1 MYIVRVAERRG
12 LLLLLEPV
20 VSLDLRTQQP
30 TETPV
35 PEIQFLLL
43 DWEQA
48 YVIGQEVTAIVMP
61 NPAKTERQCIPY
73 VVKIPTYGST
83 PLDATPPVRGN
94 SKRRGTDWAERRRR
108 WFAGYLQAQEQ
119 KLQQLQ
125 RQKLKQLWEQHAVAL
140 GMELLEQQPYTT
152 ALVDLLAS
160 TSSSSCRRQEEAEGF
175 EQLGRLAAIF
185 SARTEESA
193 RDSEMRGATISS
205 VRDWRRSAPA
215 ATGHVEWRSAPAA
228 TGLVEWHARSEAQR
242 LTVSTEEPGIS
253 KSDAALCVEAA
264 AMLQGVAVENVVAV
278 LQCLK
283 TAADVH
289 KRDEGRSESVGSPL
303 PLPAPFRQE

>member
-1 MYIVRVAERRG
+1 MKDLRQMYTVRVAERRG

-215 ATGHVEWRSAPAA
+215 ATG
-228 TGLVEWHARSEAQR
+228 LVKWHELSEAQR
-242 LTVSTEEPGIS
+242 LTVSTEEHGIS
-253 KSDAALCVEAA
+253 QSDAALCVEAA

-278 LQCLK
+278 LQCVK
-283 TAADVH
+283 TAADLR
-289 KRDEGRSESVGSPL
+289 KREEGWSESVASPL
-303 PLPAPFRQE
+303 PLRVRMTPFRQE

>member
-1 MYIVRVAERRG
+1 MKDARQMYIVRVAERRG

-215 ATGHVEWRSAPAA
+215 ATG
-228 TGLVEWHARSEAQR
+228 LVKWHELSEAQR

-283 TAADVH
+283 TAADL
-289 KRDEGRSESVGSPL
+289 REREEGWSESVASPL
-303 PLPAPFRQE
+303 PLRVRMTPFRQE

>member
-1 MYIVRVAERRG
+1 MKDLRQMYTVRVAERRG

-30 TETPV
+30 TEAPV
-35 PEIQFLLL
+35 PEIQLLLL
-43 DWEQA
+43 DWAQA

-61 NPAKTERQCIPY
+61 NPAKTERASIPY
-73 VVKIPTYGST
+73 VVKIPSAAD
-83 PLDATPPVRGN
+83 PDATPPVRGN

-108 WFAGYLQAQEQ
+108 WFGDYLQAQEQ
-119 KLQQLQ
+119 KLKQLQ

-140 GMELLEQQPYTT
+140 GMELLEQPTYT
-152 ALVDLLAS
+152 
-160 TSSSSCRRQEEAEGF
+160 QEEAEGF
-175 EQLGRLAAIF
+175 EQPGRLAAIF
-185 SARTEESA
+185 SALTEESA
-193 RDSEMRGATISS
+193 RDSEMRGATLSS
-205 VRDWRRSAPA
+205 GPRDWRRSAPA

-253 KSDAALCVEAA
+253 LSDAALCVEAA

-289 KRDEGRSESVGSPL
+289 KRDEGRSESVGCPL
-303 PLPAPFRQE
+303 PLLAPFRQE